1 MSANSKFSKE
11 IREEIIK
18 DFYNQILFR
27 QPAGHELDHWFEKF
41 HFLSAGEIALEFFS
55 SAERVALCKKIESH
69 RIAFLHIPKTAGSSF
84 NSIFS
89 RITRKI
95 HTTHSTNNPIG
106 IHEANL
112 VTGHFGYSDL
122 ASLDATH
129 TFTILRDP
137 IARIISLYRYGR
149 SKVFGWPADDPV
161 CHLDF
166 EQWVSSR
173 EPKILAFIDNC
184 YVRLM
189 TDDLEE
195 PFENRAA
202 ESLPLAIERYSQFTC
217 VGDQSNLQSFLKKMS
232 AALGIPCPPKFPRS
246 NDSSANQLF
255 DSGYEPKPQITPRAQ
270 RRLEEL
276 TRMDYEVYNIF
287 REREIIKAPSAKAKS
302 ASSDP
307 PKPFAIIH
315 NQTSRHWTSEGE
327 DPIQVACYWL
337 DETWNM
343 VQFDAQRFPLPAEG
357 IPPQETREVEIQVTP
372 PKKPGRYHLMV
383 TLVQTLDGKEKW
395 LHETGEF
402 TPQIFDREVEE

>member
-1 MSANSKFSKE
+1 MIVSKE

-18 DFYNQILFR
+18 DFFNQILFR
-27 QPAGHELDHWFEKF
+27 QPAGHELNYWLKIF
-41 HFLSAGEIALEFFS
+41 HFSSAGEIALEFVS

-69 RIAFLHIPKTAGSSF
+69 RIAFLHIPKTAGSAF

-95 HTTHSTNNPIG
+95 HTTHATNNPIG

-112 VTGHFGYSDL
+112 VTGHFGYAGL
-122 ASLDATH
+122 ASLQATH
-129 TFTILRDP
+129 SFTILRDP
-137 IARIISLYRYGR
+137 IARILSLYRFGR
-149 SKVFGWPADDPV
+149 SAVSGWPSDDPV
-161 CHLDF
+161 RHLDF
-166 EQWVSSR
+166 EQWVSSEDPCVKR
-173 EPKILAFIDNC
+173 EIDNF
-184 YVRLM
+184 YVRVM

-195 PFENRAA
+195 PFESRET
-202 ESLPLAIERYSQFTC
+202 ESLPLAIERYRQFTS
-217 VGDQSNLQSFLKKMS
+217 VGDQDNLQPFLKKMS
-232 AALGIPCPPKFPRS
+232 AGLGIPCPPKFPRS

-327 DPIQVACYWL
+327 DPIQVACHWL

-357 IPPQETREVEIQVTP
+357 IPPQETREVEIQVTSP
-372 PKKPGRYHLMV
+372 EKPGRYHLMV
-383 TLVQTLDGKEKW
+383 TLVQTLDGKAKW
-395 LHETGEF
+395 LHETDEF